1 MISIVAPVY
10 NVEKYLE
17 QFIESILKQTYTEF
31 ELLLVDD
38 CGTDASSEICR
49 KFEKKDNRIRVIKQ
63 PCNGG
68 VAKARNRGI
77 AEARGE
83 YIMLA
88 DSDDYLA
95 SNALEVS
102 MRLMNETK
110 ADITYAGFYMDRE
123 GIIEKK
129 KFRNAKRKYSY
140 EKAVKEHLNLHTL
153 YGYPWGKLF
162 KREILEGIKDPEDMS
177 CGDDGVFSYRA
188 LSNAKNGVAFTNIPI
203 YYYRIRGGSLS
214 GHGQAF
220 GNRDLDVF
228 KQIRYVTEC
237 TDEQKHYDD
246 IRTFTFALYNDAVNK
261 YLLSDQES
269 KECFVNEY
277 NEMQKFMQQNWKKV
291 AMHAS
296 NPRIKILALKYG
308 FQKK

>member
-102 MRLMNETK
+102 MRLMNETGV
-110 ADITYAGFYMDRE
+110 DITYAGFYLDRE
-123 GIIEKK
+123 GIVEKK
-129 KFRNAKRKYSY
+129 KFRNTKKKYSY
-140 EKAVKEHLNLHTL
+140 EEAVKTHLNLHTL

-162 KREILEGIKDPEDMS
+162 KRGILEGVKDPEDMI

-188 LSNAKNGVAFTNIPI
+188 LSNAKNGVAFTDIPI

-246 IRTFTFALYNDAVNK
+246 IRTFTFALYSDAVNK

-277 NEMQKFMQQNWKKV
+277 NEMEKFMQQNWKKV

-308 FQKK
+308 FQKR